1 MTSAPEDVAVG
12 FELPT
17 VSKEITLEKMRAYSG
32 WPRRNIHTDDEVA
45 RQAGLPRAICQGTQ
59 HLTYLSE
66 VLKRF
71 FGENWV
77 RGGKLTVTFIG
88 LVMPGD
94 VVTPRAIVR
103 EKVTEGDS
111 GRLNLEVWVENQ
123 RGEKVVV
130 GAASAPIPS

>member
-1 MTSAPEDVAVG
+1 MTSTPQDVEVG
-12 FELPT
+12 YELPT

-45 RQAGLPRAICQGTQ
+45 RQAGLPRAVCQGTQ

-71 FGENWV
+71 FGEGWI
-77 RGGKLTVTFIG
+77 RGGKLSVTFIG

-103 EKVTEGDS
+103 GKVTEEGM
-111 GRLNLEVWVENQ
+111 GRLDLEVWVENQ
-123 RGEKVVV
+123 RGEKVIV
-130 GAASAPIPS
+130 GIASAPMSS